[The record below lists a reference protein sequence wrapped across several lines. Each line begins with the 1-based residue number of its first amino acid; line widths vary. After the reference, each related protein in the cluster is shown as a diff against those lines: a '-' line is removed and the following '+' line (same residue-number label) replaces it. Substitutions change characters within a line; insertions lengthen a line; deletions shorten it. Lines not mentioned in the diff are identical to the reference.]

1 MRNIFL
7 SFLLIIIMSGGL
19 LAQKTI
25 KDANAQVR
33 NVTSF
38 HAIQVSGGIDLYL
51 TQSKDEAVA
60 ISASKTEYRDK
71 IKTEVEKGVLKI
83 WFENQRN
90 FKVDWGNKKMK
101 AYVSVIN
108 IDGLEGSGG
117 SDIFIEGTLKSSNLK
132 LDISGGSDFNGKVD
146 IADLQTQLSGGSD
159 IDVSGKAGKLKID
172 ASGGSDFQ
180 GYELVADVCDIE
192 ASGGS
197 DVYITVNKELTAEAS
212 GGSDVKYKGNAV
224 LKQIKTHGADIKKT
238 GK

>member
-7 SFLLIIIMSGGL
+7 SFLLIVIMSGGL

-25 KDANAQVR
+25 KDANAQIR
-33 NVTSF
+33 NVTGF

-51 TQSKDEAVA
+51 TQSNDEAVA
-60 ISASKTEYRDK
+60 VSASKTEYRDK
-71 IKTEVEKGVLKI
+71 IKTEVQNGVLKI

-90 FKVDWGNKKMK
+90 LKVDWGNKKMK
-101 AYVSVIN
+101 AYVSVKN

-117 SDIFIEGTLKSSNLK
+117 SDIFIDGTLKSSSLK

-159 IDVSGKAGKLKID
+159 IDITGKAGKLKID

-180 GYELVADVCDIE
+180 GYGLAADVCNIE

-212 GGSDVKYKGNAV
+212 GGSDVKYKGEAV